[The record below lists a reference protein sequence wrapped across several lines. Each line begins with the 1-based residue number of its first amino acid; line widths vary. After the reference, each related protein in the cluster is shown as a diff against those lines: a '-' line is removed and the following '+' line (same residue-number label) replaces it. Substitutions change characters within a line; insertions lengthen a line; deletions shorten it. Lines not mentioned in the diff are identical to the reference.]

1 MRKKPVFALVIS
13 LVVPALLLLSGCE
26 EKQISGIERIE
37 SITGY
42 VFSDDTEEVYSF
54 QDDTWVGCAG
64 QYSVFRTDEEPDCIP
79 NDSDKPYSIS
89 EAAIDNIMR
98 YLERHNI
105 PEEYYPDF
113 EEKYTY
119 TTGKEE
125 TFIFYFPE
133 SNMLKIWMGG
143 HWKIQICLD
152 APPGRKMHPLRSIC
166 TPFANSIQILFPFH
180 FLSENPL
187 LKRVFGLFC

>member
-1 MRKKPVFALVIS
+1 MKNNLLFALII
-13 LVVPALLLLSGCE
+13 ALAIPFLLFLSGCE

-42 VFSDDTEEVYSF
+42 VFSDDIEEVYNF

-64 QYSVFRTDEEPDCIP
+64 QYSVFRTDKVPDCIL
-79 NDSDKPYSIS
+79 NDSDKHNSIS
-89 EAAIDNIMR
+89 EAMIDNIMR
-98 YLERHNI
+98 YLVRHNI

-113 EEKYTY
+113 EQKYTH

-133 SNMLKIWMGG
+133 SHMLKIWMGG
-143 HWKIQICLD
+143 H
-152 APPGRKMHPLRSIC
+152 
-166 TPFANSIQILFPFH
+166 
-180 FLSENPL
+180 
-187 LKRVFGLFC
+187 